1 MSQPLLDFVH
11 KIARDDAALRRF
23 VADPAGD
30 PDAAALTSAQKTAL
44 VSGDFAKLKA
54 ALIAENPSVA
64 AQEDAKAKAAQA
76 AAPLI
81 GWNMA
86 VLEGKIQVLKA
97 PAP

>member
-1 MSQPLLDFVH
+1 MAHPFFDFVD
-11 KIARDDAALRRF
+11 KIAKDDTALRRF
-23 VADPAGD
+23 VADPFGD
-30 PDAAALTSAQKTAL
+30 PAAVHLSLAQRTAL
-44 VSGDFAKLKA
+44 VSGDFEQLKKE
-54 ALIAENPSVA
+54 LLLENHNVV
-64 AQEDAKAKAAQA
+64 AQEDAKAAAAQA